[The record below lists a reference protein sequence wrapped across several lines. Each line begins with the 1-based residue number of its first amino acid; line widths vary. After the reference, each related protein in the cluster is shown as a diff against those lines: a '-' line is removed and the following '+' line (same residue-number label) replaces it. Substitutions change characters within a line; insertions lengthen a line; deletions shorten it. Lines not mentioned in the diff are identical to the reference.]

1 MSRIGLGRAPLTAKL
16 YQILFIVSNL
26 ALYIFL
32 RYLFGPL
39 VAVGFEMILFIG
51 ILLYVIRANAKVHK
65 IFSSAN
71 MGHSRIKDNSNRLNK
86 EEIKVKYACLLC
98 GQEVEGLN
106 CNKCGSLLKKAMF

>member
-1 MSRIGLGRAPLTAKL
+1 VSRIGLGKAPLTAKL

-51 ILLYVIRANAKVHK
+51 ILLYVRANAKVHK
-65 IFSSAN
+65 IFSSSN
-71 MGHSRIKDNSNRLNK
+71 MDHFRIKNNSTRLNK
-86 EEIKVKYACLLC
+86 EEIKVKYACF
-98 GQEVEGLN
+98 VD
-106 CNKCGSLLKKAMF
+106 KKLRA

>member
-1 MSRIGLGRAPLTAKL
+1 MSRISLSKAPLIATPF
-16 YQILFIVSNL
+16 QVLFIVSNL

-51 ILLYVIRANAKVHK
+51 ILLYVIRANVKVHK

-71 MGHSRIKDNSNRLNK
+71 MGHSRIKDNSHRLNK
-86 EEIKVKYACLLC
+86 IKVKYGCLLC
-98 GQEVEGLN
+98 GQEVKGLK
-106 CNKCGSLLKKAMF
+106 CNICGSLLKKAMF

>member
-1 MSRIGLGRAPLTAKL
+1 VSKIGLSKAPLTATPFPVF
-16 YQILFIVSNL
+16 FIVVNL
-26 ALYIFL
+26 ALYIIL

-65 IFSSAN
+65 ILSSTN
-71 MGHSRIKDNSNRLNK
+71 MGHSRITDNSYRLNK
-86 EEIKVKYACLLC
+86 EEIKVKYGCLIC
-98 GQEVEGLN
+98 GQEVKDLN

>member
-1 MSRIGLGRAPLTAKL
+1 MSRIGLGKAPSTAKL
-16 YQILFIVSNL
+16 FQILLIVSNL
-26 ALYIFL
+26 ALYIIL

-71 MGHSRIKDNSNRLNK
+71 MGHSRIKDYSHRLNK

>member
-1 MSRIGLGRAPLTAKL
+1 VSRISLGKAPLTATPF
-16 YQILFIVSNL
+16 QVLFIVSNL

-51 ILLYVIRANAKVHK
+51 ILLYVIRANVKVHK

-71 MGHSRIKDNSNRLNK
+71 MGHSRIKDNSHRLNK
-86 EEIKVKYACLLC
+86 EETKVKYGCLIC
-98 GQEVEGLN
+98 GQEVKGLN
-106 CNKCGSLLKKAMF
+106 CNKCGSLVKKAMF

>member
-1 MSRIGLGRAPLTAKL
+1 VSRIGLGKAPLTAKL

-51 ILLYVIRANAKVHK
+51 ILLYVIKANAKVHK

-71 MGHSRIKDNSNRLNK
+71 MDHFRIKNNSTRLNK

-98 GQEVEGLN
+98 GQEAEGLN